1 MTEEKQL
8 ERVRVCESVRVCVI
22 EERERATEREKE
34 RLQENVQDLEKYK
47 WRLEHYV
54 CLRLRVSIF
63 LCACVL
69 ESKEKEG

>member
-22 EERERATEREKE
+22 EERERARESKKE

-54 CLRLRVSIF
+54 RVSIF
-63 LCACVL
+63 LCACVC
-69 ESKEKEG
+69 ERKEKEG